1 VDIHYLQKIRRIDMS
16 LKSTIVD
23 AYSVILEIVL
33 WLVIIFGAIVGYYVQ
48 NNVLYKDG
56 WFWGVALGALGG
68 FIIDA
73 IVFGGLA
80 LILDIRDTLKEIAKK
95 NP

>member
-1 VDIHYLQKIRRIDMS
+1 MIDMS

-33 WLVIIFGAIVGYYVQ
+33 WLVIIFGAIVGYYVE
-48 NNVLYKDG
+48 NDVLYKDG
-56 WFWGVALGALGG
+56 WFLGVALGALGG

-80 LILDIRDTLKEIAKK
+80 LILDIRDTLKEIAKR

>member
-1 VDIHYLQKIRRIDMS
+1 MS

-23 AYSVILEIVL
+23 AYSRILECVL
-33 WLVIIFGAIVGYYVQ
+33 WLVIVGCAVAGYYIENDVM
-48 NNVLYKDG
+48 YIDG

-73 IVFGGLA
+73 VIFGSLA
-80 LILDIRDTLKEIAKK
+80 LILDIRDTLKSIDTKLTPK
-95 NP
+95 V

>member
-1 VDIHYLQKIRRIDMS
+1 MS
-16 LKSTIVD
+16 LKSTIVG

-33 WLVIIFGAIVGYYVQ
+33 WLVIIFGAIVGYYVE

-56 WFWGVALGALGG
+56 WFWGVTLGALCG

-80 LILDIRDTLKEIAKK
+80 LILDIRDTLKEIVKK
-95 NP
+95 TP

>member
-1 VDIHYLQKIRRIDMS
+1 MS
-16 LKSTIVD
+16 LKSIIVD

-33 WLVIIFGAIVGYYVQ
+33 WLVIIIGAIAGYYVEK
-48 NNVLYKDG
+48 NVLYIDG
-56 WFWGVALGALGG
+56 WFLGVVLGALGG

-73 IVFGGLA
+73 VVFGGLA
-80 LILDIRDTLKEIAKK
+80 LLLDMRNTLKEIAKK